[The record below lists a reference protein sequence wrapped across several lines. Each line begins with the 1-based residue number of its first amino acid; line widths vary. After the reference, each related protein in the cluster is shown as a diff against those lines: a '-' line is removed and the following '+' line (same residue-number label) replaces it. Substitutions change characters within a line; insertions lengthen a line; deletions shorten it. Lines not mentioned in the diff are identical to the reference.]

1 MERIEGLS
9 IGLGL
14 DTLKL
19 ESGLTDLKS
28 KLKLVNSEMKANLS
42 AFDSGDKSL
51 GKYETRLQG
60 LNKKLEVQKAITDK
74 ALKSYEKMVK
84 EHGEGSKEA
93 DKAAKSYNNEVSS
106 LNNLERNVGK
116 VRDELNKLTKEQQ
129 LSESGWGKLSDSAEK
144 TGSKL
149 TGIGNGMK
157 DFGKSMSMY
166 ISAPIAGLGLVSVN
180 TAKEFEAQMSKVA
193 AISGAT
199 AEEVTKLKDAA
210 LELGASTSKSASEV
224 AAGQES
230 LAAMGFTVEEIL
242 GAMPGVISAAE
253 ASGSDMAQTADV
265 MASSLSIFGLEASE
279 ASRVADILAQT
290 ANQSAADLTDM
301 QYALKYAGPPAAAL
315 GVSMEEL
322 SGAIGIMTNAG
333 MQGEQAGT
341 TLRAALLG
349 LLDPSEENSKMMESM
364 GIAITDAEGN
374 FVGISNLITN
384 LSESMEGQTET
395 QKAATLASLV
405 GTEAVSGM
413 LSLMKAGP
421 DEIDKMTKALE
432 NSGGAS
438 EKASAI
444 MKENLKGAL
453 DGLQGAIETAGI
465 KVGTILTPGIKS
477 LTEFTQGLVQKFL
490 DITPATQKVIV
501 VLGLLLA
508 GLGPLLAV
516 GGLFIGFLG
525 SFLTGLSTLFPTIAK
540 AGGLLKWLRLGLV
553 ALTGPV
559 GIVIGVLTLLGTGFI
574 LLYKNSETFRNAV
587 HNMLGK
593 IKELAQNALKAIQ
606 PAIQAVVKFFKD
618 QLVTLQKFWDSN
630 GQVIMDALS
639 NIGKV
644 IQVVFTAI
652 VEVIKFSMPLIQL
665 IIQSVWENIKGVI
678 SGALNIIMGLVKVFS
693 GLLTGDFA
701 KMWEGI
707 KQVFLGSL
715 DFIWNFMQLMF
726 WGNMLKGI
734 LSLGKLLVSAFK
746 NSWASINNIFST
758 VINWIVDFVKK
769 QFTSMENT
777 TNTIMSTI
785 AKFISTIWNGIYKF
799 FVSIMKSIFDLVKN
813 RFTTL
818 KDTIQTIF
826 TGVRDLTKT
835 IWDSIKDAVYTP
847 VKNAVKNTLERFNGL
862 KSNISDIFKAIKK
875 NVGGYVS
882 DMVKTVKDMP
892 QKMADGIAK
901 GKTALSNGAKKMG
914 NGLIGGVGWGVN
926 KALDGVDWILKKLGS
941 KKRLGNWEVPQYA
954 TGTPNG
960 GHKGGLARIGDGNK
974 HELVSLPNGKM
985 FMSPNRDTLV
995 NLPKGTEVLSGD
1007 KTSQLFDGNVPAY
1020 KNGSGGWLDNVI
1032 SGTKNAFSKVKDWGA
1047 DIWDWVKDKASIGK
1061 LLANKISSY
1070 GMGSLSGIP
1079 MELAKGSVK
1088 KAIEAGKSMLFNE
1101 AGEGGGGDVSP
1112 AGKGI
1117 ARWRPVIKRAAA
1129 VMKESISNAEVNG
1142 ILKQIQ
1148 RESGGN
1154 EKIVQSSA
1162 VWDVNTA
1169 AGNPARGLLQY
1180 IPQTFNA
1187 YKMKRHNN
1195 IYSGYDQLLAFFN
1208 NKTWRRDL
1216 PYGKRG
1222 WSPRGGRK
1230 FETGGL
1236 VKNDGLYNLAE
1247 GGWPEWVIPTDPSRR
1262 TDAMKLLALAGK
1274 DIQGNKR
1281 PHQLPNVGNNNN
1293 NNDGLLQ
1300 AVLEQNRILMAL
1312 LQSSQ
1317 NIERKPVISE
1327 GDIGRA
1333 YDRHDAKQS
1342 IKHAI
1347 YSGRGAY

>member
-9 IGLGL
+9 IGLDL
-14 DTLKL
+14 DALAL
-19 ESGLTDLKS
+19 DRGLTGLKD
-28 KLKLVNSEMKANLS
+28 KLKTVNSEMKANLS
-42 AFDSGDKSL
+42 SFDRADQSVK
-51 GKYETRLQG
+51 KYETRLNG
-60 LNKKLEVQKAITDK
+60 LNKKLEVQKRVVHESKIE
-74 ALKSYEKMVK
+74 YEKMVA
-84 EHGEGSKEA
+84 EYGQGSKEA
-93 DKAAKSYNNEVSS
+93 EKAAREFNNQASAI
-106 LNNLERNVGK
+106 NNLQRNIG
-116 VRDELNKLTKEQQ
+116 RTTNELEKLKKEQSI
-129 LSESGWGKLSDSAEK
+129 SETRWGKLSDTAEK

-149 TGIGNGMK
+149 TGIGTGMK

-166 ISAPIAGLGLVSVN
+166 ISAPIAGIGLASVN

-199 AEEVTKLKDAA
+199 SEEVIKLKDAA

-364 GIAITDAEGN
+364 GIAITHAEGN

-453 DGLQGAIETAGI
+453 DGLEGSLESAGI
-465 KVGTILTPGIKS
+465 QIGTILTPAIKS

-525 SFLTGLSTLFPTIAK
+525 SFLTGLSTLFPAIAK
-540 AGGLLKWLRLGLV
+540 VGGLLKWLRLGLV
-553 ALTGPV
+553 ALTGPI

-644 IQVVFTAI
+644 IQVVFAAI
-652 VEVIKFSMPLIQL
+652 VKVIQFAMPLIL
-665 IIQSVWENIKGVI
+665 GIIQSVWGNIKGVI
-678 SGALNIIMGLVKVFS
+678 SGALNVIMGLVKVFS
-693 GLLTGDFA
+693 GLLTGNFG

-707 KQVFLGSL
+707 KQVFSGALQ
-715 DFIWNFMQLMF
+715 FIWNYVQLMF
-726 WGNMLKGI
+726 WGKMLKGI
-734 LSLGKLLVSAFK
+734 LSLGKLLLNSFK
-746 NSWASINNIFST
+746 GMWTNIQGVFSK
-758 VINWIVDFVKK
+758 VIKWIVDFVKNR
-769 QFTSMENT
+769 FTSMKNSIET
-777 TNTIMSTI
+777 ITNTIRSL
-785 AKFISTIWNGIYKF
+785 ISTIWNGIYKF
-799 FVSIMKSIFDLVKN
+799 FTSVIKSIWDLVKN
-813 RFTTL
+813 RFTTM
-818 KDTIQTIF
+818 KNTVKTIF
-826 TGVRDLTKT
+826 NGIRDLTRTVWNAIK
-835 IWDSIKDAVYTP
+835 DSIYTP
-847 VKNAVKNTLERFNGL
+847 IKNAVTNTLSRLSDL
-862 KSNISDIFKAIKK
+862 KSSISRIFGTIKK
-875 NVGGYVS
+875 NITGYVS
-882 DMVKTVKDMP
+882 DMVKTVKGMP

-901 GKTALSNGAKKMG
+901 GKTALSNGAKKLG
-914 NGLIGGVGWGVN
+914 NGMISGVGWGIN
-926 KALDGVDWILKKLGS
+926 KALDGVDWILDKLGS
-941 KKRLGNWEVPQYA
+941 KKRLGNWEVPQFA
-954 TGTPNG
+954 NGTPKG
-960 GHKGGLARIGDGNK
+960 GHKGGLARIGDGNM
-974 HELVSLPNGKM
+974 HELVALPNGQM
-985 FMSPNRDTLV
+985 FISPNRDTLV

-1007 KTSQLFDGNVPAY
+1007 KTSQLFGGKVPAFAR
-1020 KNGSGGWLDNVI
+1020 GTGGWLDDLV
-1032 SGTKNAFSKVKDWGA
+1032 SGTKNSFNKVKDWGA
-1047 DIWDWVKDKASIGK
+1047 NIWDWVKDKASIGK
-1061 LLANKISSY
+1061 LLANKIASY
-1070 GMGSLSGIP
+1070 GMGNLSGIP
-1079 MELAKGSVK
+1079 TELAKGSIK
-1088 KAIEAGKSMLFNE
+1088 KAIDAGKSMLF
-1101 AGEGGGGDVSP
+1101 GEVGESGGGAAP
-1112 AGKGI
+1112 PGKGVE
-1117 ARWRPVIKRAAA
+1117 RWRNTVIRALA
-1129 VMKESISNAEVNG
+1129 MNG
-1142 ILKQIQ
+1142 LPTSRAFQDAWLRQIKS
-1148 RESGGN
+1148 ESGGN
-1154 EKIVQSSA
+1154 PHAIQSSG
-1162 VWDVNTA
+1162 VKDVNYYS
-1169 AGNPARGLLQY
+1169 GQLARGLVQV
-1180 IPQTFNA
+1180 IPPTFSA
-1187 YKMKRHNN
+1187 YSFPGHKNWKNGLD
-1195 IYSGYDQLLAFFN
+1195 SLLAGMN
-1208 NKTWRRDL
+1208 YAKSR
-1216 PYGKRG
+1216 YGSNMLG
-1222 WSPRGGRK
+1222 VIGHGHGY
-1230 FETGGL
+1230 ETGGL
-1236 VKNDGLYNLAE
+1236 INNAGMYNLAE
-1247 GGWPEWVIPTDPSRR
+1247 GGWPEWIIPTDPNRR

-1281 PHQLPNVGNNNN
+1281 PHQLPNVGNNSS

>member
-1 MERIEGLS
+1 MEKIEGLS
-9 IGLGL
+9 IGLDL
-14 DTLKL
+14 DALAL
-19 ESGLTDLKS
+19 DRGLTGLKD
-28 KLKLVNSEMKANLS
+28 KLKTVNSEMKANLS
-42 AFDSGDKSL
+42 SFDRADQSVK
-51 GKYETRLQG
+51 KYETRLNG
-60 LNKKLEVQKAITDK
+60 LNKKLEVQKRVVHESKIE
-74 ALKSYEKMVK
+74 YEKMVA
-84 EHGEGSKEA
+84 EYGQGSKEA
-93 DKAAKSYNNEVSS
+93 EKAAREFNNQASA
-106 LNNLERNVGK
+106 LNNLQRNIG
-116 VRDELNKLTKEQQ
+116 RTTNELEKLTKEQRITDT
-129 LSESGWGKLSDSAEK
+129 GWGKMSDSAEK
-144 TGSKL
+144 AGSKL
-149 TGIGNGMK
+149 TGIGTGMK
-157 DFGKSMSMY
+157 DLGKSMSMY
-166 ISAPIAGLGLVSVN
+166 ISAPIAGIGLASVN

-199 AEEVTKLKDAA
+199 SEEVTKLKDAA

-384 LSESMEGQTET
+384 LSDSMEGQTET

-453 DGLQGAIETAGI
+453 DGLEGSLESAGI
-465 KVGTILTPGIKS
+465 QIGTILTPAIKS

-525 SFLTGLSTLFPTIAK
+525 SFLTGLSTLFPAIAK

-574 LLYKNSETFRNAV
+574 LLYKNSETFRNDV

-630 GQVIMDALS
+630 GQVIMEALS
-639 NIGKV
+639 NIDKV
-644 IQVVFTAI
+644 IQVVFAAI
-652 VEVIKFSMPLIQL
+652 VKVIQFAMPLVL
-665 IIQSVWENIKGVI
+665 DIIQSVWGNIKGVI
-678 SGALNIIMGLVKVFS
+678 SGALDVIMGLVKVFS
-693 GLLTGDFA
+693 GLFTGDFG

-707 KQVFLGSL
+707 KQVFSGALE
-715 DFIWNFMQLMF
+715 FIWNYVQLMF
-726 WGNMLKGI
+726 WGKMLKGI
-734 LSLGKLLVSAFK
+734 LSLGKLLLNSFK
-746 NSWASINNIFST
+746 GMWTNIQGVFST
-758 VINWIVDFVKK
+758 VIKWIVDFVKNR
-769 QFTSMENT
+769 FTAMNNT
-777 TNTIMSTI
+777 VNAITSTI
-785 AKFISTIWNGIYKF
+785 FKVISTIWNGIYKF
-799 FVSIMKSIFDLVKN
+799 FISVMKSIWDLVKN

-818 KDTIQTIF
+818 KDTIKTIF
-826 TGVRDLTKT
+826 TGIRDLTKT
-835 IWDSIKDAVYTP
+835 IWNSIKDSVYTP
-847 VKNAVKNTLERFNGL
+847 IKNAVKNTLDRFSSL
-862 KSNISDIFKAIKK
+862 KSNISDIFKTIKK
-875 NVGGYVS
+875 NVSGYVS
-882 DMVKTVKDMP
+882 DMVNAVKGMP

-901 GKTALSNGAKKMG
+901 GKTALSNGAKKLG
-914 NGLIGGVGWGVN
+914 NGMISGVGWGIN
-926 KALDGVDWILKKLGS
+926 KALDGVDWILDKLGS
-941 KKRLGNWEVPQYA
+941 KKRLGNWEVPQFA
-954 TGTPNG
+954 KGTPKG

-974 HELVSLPNGKM
+974 HELVALPNGQM
-985 FMSPNRDTLV
+985 FVSPNRDTLV

-1007 KTSQLFDGNVPAY
+1007 KTSQLFGGKVPAFA
-1020 KNGSGGWLDNVI
+1020 KGSGGWLDDLV
-1032 SGTKNAFSKVKDWGA
+1032 SGTKNSFNKVKDWGA
-1047 DIWDWVKDKASIGK
+1047 NIWDWVKDKASIGK
-1061 LLANKISSY
+1061 LLANKIASY
-1070 GMGSLSGIP
+1070 GMGNLSGIP
-1079 MELAKGSVK
+1079 TELAKGSIK
-1088 KAIEAGKSMLFNE
+1088 KAIDAGKSMLF
-1101 AGEGGGGDVSP
+1101 GEVGDSGGGGAAP
-1112 AGKGI
+1112 PGKGVE
-1117 ARWRPVIKRAAA
+1117 RWRNTVIRALA
-1129 VMKESISNAEVNG
+1129 MNG
-1142 ILKQIQ
+1142 LPTSKAFQDAWLRQIKS
-1148 RESGGN
+1148 ESGGN
-1154 EKIVQSSA
+1154 PHAIQSSG
-1162 VWDVNTA
+1162 VKDINYYT
-1169 AGNPARGLLQY
+1169 GNLARGLVQV
-1180 IPQTFNA
+1180 IPPTFAA
-1187 YKMKRHNN
+1187 YAHPGHKNWKNGLD
-1195 IYSGYDQLLAFFN
+1195 SLLAGMN
-1208 NKTWRRDL
+1208 YAKSR
-1216 PYGKRG
+1216 YGSNMLG
-1222 WSPRGGRK
+1222 VIGHGHGY
-1230 FETGGL
+1230 ETGGL
-1236 VKNDGLYNLAE
+1236 INNAGMYNLAE
-1247 GGWPEWVIPTDPSRR
+1247 GGWPEWIIPTDPNRR

-1274 DIQGNKR
+1274 QIAGNKR
-1281 PHQLPNVGNNNN
+1281 PNQLPNVGGY
-1293 NNDGLLQ
+1293 NDGRSEEISLLRQ
-1300 AVLEQNRILMAL
+1300 QVQLLTELVL
-1312 LQSSQ
+1312 SSR

>member
-9 IGLGL
+9 IGLSL
-14 DTLKL
+14 DTLNL
-19 ESGLTDLKS
+19 NSGLTDLRS
-28 KLKLVNSEMKANLS
+28 KMKLVSSEMKANLS
-42 AFDSGDKSL
+42 VFDRADKSVA
-51 GKYETRLQG
+51 KYQTTLDG
-60 LNKKLEVQKAITDK
+60 LNKKIELQRRITEKAQVAYRK
-74 ALKSYEKMVK
+74 AVE
-84 EHGEGSKEA
+84 EFGEGSKEA
-93 DKAAKSYNNEVSS
+93 DKAAKSYNHQSAALQS
-106 LNNLERNVGK
+106 LHRNIERTTG
-116 VRDELNKLTKEQQ
+116 ELKGLKEEQRIA
-129 LSESGWGKLSDSAEK
+129 SSGWTKMGDSAEK
-144 TGSKL
+144 IGSKL

-166 ISAPIAGLGLVSVN
+166 ISAPIAGLGIASVN

-199 AEEVTKLKDAA
+199 AEEVIKLKDAA

-438 EKASAI
+438 AKASAI

-465 KVGTILTPGIKS
+465 NIGTILTPAIKN

-490 DITPATQKVIV
+490 DISPATQKVIV

-525 SFLTGLSTLFPTIAK
+525 SFLTGLSTLFPAIAK

-644 IQVVFTAI
+644 IQVVFAAI
-652 VEVIKFSMPLIQL
+652 VKVIQFAMPLIL
-665 IIQSVWENIKGVI
+665 GIIQSVWGNIKVVI
-678 SGALNIIMGLVKVFS
+678 SGALNVIMGLVKVFS
-693 GLLTGDFA
+693 GLLTGNFG

-707 KQVFLGSL
+707 KQVFSGALQ
-715 DFIWNFMQLMF
+715 FIWNYVQLMF
-726 WGNMLKGI
+726 WGKMLKGI
-734 LSLGKLLVSAFK
+734 LSLGKLLLNSFK
-746 NSWASINNIFST
+746 GMWTNIQGVFYT
-758 VINWIVDFVKK
+758 VIKWIVDFVKNR
-769 QFTSMENT
+769 FTSMKNSIDT
-777 TNTIMSTI
+777 ITNTIRTL
-785 AKFISTIWNGIYKF
+785 ISTIWNGIYKF
-799 FVSIMKSIFDLVKN
+799 FTSVIKSIWDLVKN
-813 RFTTL
+813 RFTTM
-818 KDTIQTIF
+818 KNTVKTIF
-826 TGVRDLTKT
+826 NGIRDLTRTVWNAIK
-835 IWDSIKDAVYTP
+835 DSIYTP
-847 VKNAVKNTLERFNGL
+847 IKNAVTNTLSRFSDL
-862 KSNISDIFKAIKK
+862 KSSISRIFGTIKK
-875 NVGGYVS
+875 NITGYVS
-882 DMVKTVKDMP
+882 DMVKTVKGMP

-901 GKTALSNGAKKMG
+901 GKTALSNGAKKLG
-914 NGLIGGVGWGVN
+914 NGMISGVGWGIN
-926 KALDGVDWILKKLGS
+926 KALDGVDWILDKLGS
-941 KKRLGNWEVPQYA
+941 KKRLGNWEVPQFA
-954 TGTPNG
+954 KGTPKG

-974 HELVSLPNGKM
+974 HELVALPNGQM
-985 FMSPNRDTLV
+985 FISPNRDTLV

-1007 KTSQLFDGNVPAY
+1007 KTSQLFGGKVPAFA
-1020 KNGSGGWLDNVI
+1020 KGTGGWLDDLV
-1032 SGTKNAFSKVKDWGA
+1032 SGTKNSFNKVKDWGA
-1047 DIWDWVKDKASIGK
+1047 NIWDWVKDKASIGK
-1061 LLANKISSY
+1061 LLANKIASY
-1070 GMGSLSGIP
+1070 GMGNLSEIP
-1079 MELAKGSVK
+1079 TELAKGSIK
-1088 KAIEAGKSMLFNE
+1088 KAIDAGKSMLF
-1101 AGEGGGGDVSP
+1101 GEVGDSGGGAAP
-1112 AGKGI
+1112 PGKGVE
-1117 ARWRPVIKRAAA
+1117 RWRNTVIRALA
-1129 VMKESISNAEVNG
+1129 MNG
-1142 ILKQIQ
+1142 LPTSKAFQDAWLRQIKS
-1148 RESGGN
+1148 ESGGN
-1154 EKIVQSSA
+1154 PHAIQSSG
-1162 VWDVNTA
+1162 VKDINYYT
-1169 AGNPARGLLQY
+1169 GNLARGLVQV
-1180 IPQTFNA
+1180 IPPTFAA
-1187 YKMKRHNN
+1187 YAFPGHKNWKNGLD
-1195 IYSGYDQLLAFFN
+1195 SLLAGMN
-1208 NKTWRRDL
+1208 YAKSR
-1216 PYGKRG
+1216 YGSNMLG
-1222 WSPRGGRK
+1222 VIGHGHGY
-1230 FETGGL
+1230 ETGGL
-1236 VKNDGLYNLAE
+1236 INNAGMYNLAE
-1247 GGWPEWVIPTDPSRR
+1247 GGWPEWIIPTDPNRR

-1281 PHQLPNVGNNNN
+1281 PHQLPNVGNTSS

-1327 GDIGRA
+1327 DDIGRA

-1347 YSGRGAY
+1347 YSGRGSFSV